1 MPSKAKCKMGWKK
14 MGYKSMSDCMS
25 YGEKKMGKTQKA
37 GTSAK
42 EEQNRV
48 GMDVGK
54 SENVR
59 MKNKLKRQAMS
70 GPKGYGG

>member
-25 YGEKKMGKTQKA
+25 YGEKKMGKAQKA

-42 EEQNRV
+42 AEQDMV
-48 GMDVGK
+48 GTAMAK
-54 SENVR
+54 SKNVR
-59 MKNKLKRQAMS
+59 MKNRLKRQAMS
-70 GPKGYGG
+70 GPKGY

>member
-25 YGEKKMGKTQKA
+25 YGEKKMGKAQKA

-42 EEQNRV
+42 EEQFRV

-54 SENVR
+54 AQNVR

-70 GPKGYGG
+70 GPKGY